1 MAMVI
6 WLDRYRAVYIS
17 VRVGTRNTCQ
27 GMARKEK
34 SVVSEL
40 TGERKQKG
48 TMSRFITIVE
58 HRKAETLG

>member
-1 MAMVI
+1 
-6 WLDRYRAVYIS
+6 
-17 VRVGTRNTCQ
+17 
-27 GMARKEK
+27 MARKEK
-34 SVVSEL
+34 SAVSEL